1 MGRMLRCPWLPGN
14 HPVRRTAS
22 HTMQHHST
30 ASTATIVLTGFDP
43 FGGDT
48 VNPSTAIAQALHGQ
62 RIAGNTVVAA
72 QLPTAFGAAQERLR
86 GLVQQHQ
93 PTLVLCLGQAGG
105 RAALSIE
112 RVAINLVDARIPDN
126 QGQQPVDTP
135 VLAQGPAAY
144 FATVPVK
151 AMLQAVRACGLPG
164 EVSLSAGSF
173 VCNAVFY
180 GLMHHLA
187 QSHPGARGGFVHVP
201 WLPEQGTPALPL
213 RDMVRGVHALL
224 WAAVL
229 HPQDI
234 ALGAGAIH

>member
-1 MGRMLRCPWLPGN
+1 
-14 HPVRRTAS
+14 
-22 HTMQHHST
+22 MQHPSTAAT

-62 RIAGNTVVAA
+62 RIAGHAVVAA
-72 QLPTAFGAAQERLR
+72 QLPTAFGAAQEGLR
-86 GLVQQHQ
+86 VLVQQHQ
-93 PTLVLCLGQAGG
+93 PALVLCLGQAGG

-126 QGQQPVDTP
+126 QGQQPVDAP

-164 EVSLSAGSF
+164 EVSLS
-173 VCNAVFY
+173 
-180 GLMHHLA
+180 GLKDTLLA
-187 QSHPGARGGFVHVP
+187 QFGDLVARRTDGQLGRVGDHGRRHSPPSYDGG
-201 WLPEQGTPALPL
+201 WMRRA
-213 RDMVRGVHALL
+213 RRC
-224 WAAVL
+224 W
-229 HPQDI
+229 
-234 ALGAGAIH
+234 

>member
-1 MGRMLRCPWLPGN
+1 MCPAICQP
-14 HPVRRTAS
+14 
-22 HTMQHHST
+22 MQHPAQPPHPT
-30 ASTATIVLTGFDP
+30 LLLTGFEP
-43 FGGDT
+43 FDGDT
-48 VNPSTAIAQALHGQ
+48 INPSAAIAQALHGQ
-62 RIAGNTVVAA
+62 RIAGLTVVAA
-72 QLPTAFGAAQERLR
+72 QLPTAFGAAQQGVRALLKLHR
-86 GLVQQHQ
+86 

-126 QGQQPVDTP
+126 QGQQPVDQP
-135 VLAQGPAAY
+135 VQSQGPAAY

-151 AMLQAVRACGLPG
+151 AMLQAVRRCGLPG

-180 GLMHHLA
+180 ELMHQIA
-187 QSHPGARGGFVHVP
+187 TGAVPGARGGFVHVP
-201 WLPEQGTPALPL
+201 WLPEQRAPSMPL
-213 RDMVRGVHALL
+213 RDMVRGVHAML

-234 ALGAGAIH
+234 ALGAGALH

>member
-1 MGRMLRCPWLPGN
+1 
-14 HPVRRTAS
+14 
-22 HTMQHHST
+22 MQHHST

-112 RVAINLVDARIPDN
+112 RVASPTAHREAE
-126 QGQQPVDTP
+126 T
-135 VLAQGPAAY
+135 A
-144 FATVPVK
+144 K
-151 AMLQAVRACGLPG
+151 A
-164 EVSLSAGSF
+164 
-173 VCNAVFY
+173 
-180 GLMHHLA
+180 H
-187 QSHPGARGGFVHVP
+187 RG
-201 WLPEQGTPALPL
+201 
-213 RDMVRGVHALL
+213 
-224 WAAVL
+224 
-229 HPQDI
+229 
-234 ALGAGAIH
+234 

>member
-1 MGRMLRCPWLPGN
+1 
-14 HPVRRTAS
+14 
-22 HTMQHHST
+22 MQHPSTAAT

-62 RIAGNTVVAA
+62 RIAGHAVVAA
-72 QLPTAFGAAQERLR
+72 QLPTAFGAAQEGLR
-86 GLVQQHQ
+86 ALVQQHQ
-93 PTLVLCLGQAGG
+93 PALVLCLGQAGG

-126 QGQQPVDTP
+126 QGQQPVDAP

-187 QSHPGARGGFVHVP
+187 QTHPGVRGGFVHVP
-201 WLPEQGTPALPL
+201 WLPEQGIPALPL

-229 HPQDI
+229 HPRDV
-234 ALGAGAIH
+234 ALGAGALH